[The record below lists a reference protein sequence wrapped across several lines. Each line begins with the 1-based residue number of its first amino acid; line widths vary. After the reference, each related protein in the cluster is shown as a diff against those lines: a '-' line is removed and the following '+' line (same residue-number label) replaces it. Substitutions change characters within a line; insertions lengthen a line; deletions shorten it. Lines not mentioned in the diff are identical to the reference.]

1 MASCVKRLMIRVPT
15 KDTWLWNEDVQ
26 AIVILKREWY
36 RSLLDVET
44 LLLMQ
49 IIKWRRGKKKG
60 CLIGTMF

>member
-15 KDTWLWNEDVQ
+15 KDTWLWNEEVQ

-44 LLLMQ
+44 ILLMQ
-49 IIKWRRGKKKG
+49 IIVEKR
-60 CLIGTMF
+60 